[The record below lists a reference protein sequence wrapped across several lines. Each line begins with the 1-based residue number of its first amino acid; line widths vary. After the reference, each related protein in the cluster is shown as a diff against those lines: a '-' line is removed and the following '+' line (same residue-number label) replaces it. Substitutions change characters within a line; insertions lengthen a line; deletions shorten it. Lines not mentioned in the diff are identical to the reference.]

1 MDDSRI
7 LKAWRDRIMKCEEL
21 AQRIER
27 LKPGADT
34 RDVARLCLLL
44 SNSTDDTDMLS
55 DDQTLTSAWKKMG
68 LRLQAATDQHAAM
81 TEELERLARTDP
93 RKFKSDQIW
102 ILIRAIK
109 VQSQIL
115 QLYLGQTA
123 LDV

>member
-55 DDQTLTSAWKKMG
+55 DDQALTSAWKKMG